1 MKIFGS
7 LQKNIYLCNVFQTK
21 TTFSNIKKITIM
33 KKQNFNQVSSAAA
46 AAQQVTNRAALN
58 NAAKGAAQEIRSIS
72 PMYYINQLNKLAR
85 KNEFVEGVNLRDLGN
100 MVKQQSGERDLF
112 TLRVFSPD
120 YQGRPCYI
128 AKYKGEIT
136 AQDLARGEI
145 VCDNR
150 GNELRI
156 SAQDPEQVIT
166 YRAISLSLSGFI
178 SAFCAYLSPF
188 AAEQDRAERAERKAE
203 RKAAQSA
210 ESKARAAARKAIKE
224 QQRAAIERYNRGEM
238 CIAEFAE
245 IMSRVA

>member
-1 MKIFGS
+1 
-7 LQKNIYLCNVFQTK
+7 
-21 TTFSNIKKITIM
+21 M
-33 KKQNFNQVSSAAA
+33 KKQNFNQVSSSAA

-58 NAAKGAAQEIRSIS
+58 NAAKGANQEIKSLS
-72 PMYYINQLNKLAR
+72 PMYYVNQLNKLAK

-136 AQDLARGEI
+136 VQDLAHGEI

-178 SAFCAYLSPF
+178 SAFRAYLAPF
-188 AAEQDRAERAERKAE
+188 AAEQDRAERAE

-210 ESKARAAARKAIKE
+210 ESKARAAARKIIKE
-224 QQRAAIERYNRGEM
+224 QQRAAIEKYNRGEM